1 MLYNPTNE
9 FIYFITYTLSQLENI
24 LFDLTLKKKTNQN
37 ETKVIDKF

>member
-1 MLYNPTNE
+1 MLYNPTNK